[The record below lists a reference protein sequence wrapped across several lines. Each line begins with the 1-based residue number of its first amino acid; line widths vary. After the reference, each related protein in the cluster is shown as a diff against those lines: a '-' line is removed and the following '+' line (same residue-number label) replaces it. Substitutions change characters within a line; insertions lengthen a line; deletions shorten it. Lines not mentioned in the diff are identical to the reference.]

1 VIADQLR
8 LRRGSLQEIRPRNE
22 VVAEMRVLV
31 AHRRDLLQDQTRR
44 AARLREVLLSV
55 FPGLEAALDLKRDG
69 ALLAVTKVAT
79 PAGGRS
85 LGRARLR
92 RRWLKAKGVRK
103 SQDLAGRVLAAA
115 KAQRRQLPAAERPN
129 PRSPRSSPPRCSG
142 PGGGSLSSTVV

>member
-79 PAGGRS
+79 PAGARS
-85 LGRARLR
+85 LGREPVCA
-92 RRWLKAKGVRK
+92 
-103 SQDLAGRVLAAA
+103 
-115 KAQRRQLPAAERPN
+115 
-129 PRSPRSSPPRCSG
+129 
-142 PGGGSLSSTVV
+142 GGG